1 MKAWSIFALM
11 SLVSAPALSA
21 PDADVCYSAP
31 HPLSMSASKPAQ
43 PQHLTAKTTL
53 ECPRAG
59 NHTLAEL
66 VQAGW
71 RIVAVN
77 DESMSPIPTPTMSF
91 RVVIERDR

>member
-1 MKAWSIFALM
+1 MKLALVV
-11 SLVSAPALSA
+11 LLATSANAMAA

-31 HPLSMSASKPAQ
+31 QPLSMSASKPTQ

-59 NHTLAEL
+59 NHTLPQL

-71 RIVAVN
+71 RIVAVS

-91 RVVIERDR
+91 RVVIERDQ